1 MTDERVIRD
10 MSPGIALPTP
20 NNQAFHIAK
29 LMAQE
34 PPPTE
39 DGGPPHGGLT
49 ETGFVQWAVGVADTD
64 IALQEP
70 STTAVVGSLLL
81 IDAEWMTV
89 NDISNE
95 DNLAVTRTAPVEHDA
110 GAEVQIFAPAEE
122 EEGEG
127 EGEVDG
133 EDEDQ
138 GEVDGEEDEEPARKA
153 AKPTPSPPH
162 KRTTAPPHHSAKK
175 KAPAKKTAKKR

>member
-127 EGEVDG
+127 E
-133 EDEDQ
+133 
-138 GEVDGEEDEEPARKA
+138 VDGEEDEEPARKA